1 MSASGQTRPSQA
13 GQGVSALPLISDVD
27 LLGYCK
33 CVIHLDA
40 KIANRALDLA
50 VPEKQLH
57 GSQIA
62 RAAVDQRR
70 LGSAQRMGAENMRI

>member
-13 GQGVSALPLISDVD
+13 GQSLSALPLISDVD
-27 LLGYCK
+27 LLGNCE

-50 VPEKQLH
+50 VLY
-57 GSQIA
+57 GAQIA
-62 RAAVDQRR
+62 RSTVDQRR
-70 LGSAQRMGAENMRI
+70 LGSAQRMSSEEMRV